1 MDNSVM
7 IKGDKYGIV
16 LVMDKD
22 MPFSDLLEKIAE
34 KFSSAA
40 KFYGNATMAISF
52 KGRKLTVE
60 EEKQI
65 LDTIESNTKLNI
77 ICVVDTDEERQEMFK
92 KAVEAKLMAQS
103 TGTGQFHKGTL
114 RSGQVLE
121 SESSIII
128 LGDVNPGAK
137 VIAKVNVIV
146 LGSLKGT
153 IYAGINGNENAFVVA
168 LYMNPV
174 QIRIGDTIARSP
186 DDAISK
192 KNMDMEPKIAFV
204 ESGNIY
210 IEKLD
215 KDVLNDIQL

>member
-7 IKGDKYGIV
+7 MKGDKYGIV

-137 VIAKVNVIV
+137 VIAKGNVIV

>member
-137 VIAKVNVIV
+137 VIAKGNVIV

-174 QIRIGDTIARSP
+174 QITIGDTIARSP

>member
-60 EEKQI
+60 EEQQI

-137 VIAKVNVIV
+137 VIAKGNVIV

>member
-137 VIAKVNVIV
+137 VIAKGNVIV

-192 KNMDMEPKIAFV
+192 KNRDMEPKIAFV

>member
-52 KGRKLTVE
+52 KGRKLAVE

-137 VIAKVNVIV
+137 VIAKGNVIV

>member
-34 KFSSAA
+34 KFSSAT

-137 VIAKVNVIV
+137 VIAKGNVIV

>member
-137 VIAKVNVIV
+137 VIAKGNVIV

>member
-137 VIAKVNVIV
+137 VIAKGNVIV

-153 IYAGINGNENAFVVA
+153 IYAGINCNENAFVVA

>member
-1 MDNSVM
+1 M

-137 VIAKVNVIV
+137 VIAKGNVIV

>member
-52 KGRKLTVE
+52 RGRKLTVE

-103 TGTGQFHKGTL
+103 AGTGQFHKGTL

-137 VIAKVNVIV
+137 VIAKGNVIV

-174 QIRIGDTIARSP
+174 QIRIGDTIARSS
-186 DDAISK
+186 DDAASK
-192 KNMDMEPKIAFV
+192 KNADMEPKIAFV

>member
-52 KGRKLTVE
+52 KGRKLNVE

-137 VIAKVNVIV
+137 VIAKGNVIV

>member
-65 LDTIESNTKLNI
+65 LDTIESNTKLII

-137 VIAKVNVIV
+137 VIAKGNVIV

>member
-114 RSGQVLE
+114 GSGQVVE

-137 VIAKVNVIV
+137 VIAKGNVIV

>member
-114 RSGQVLE
+114 RSGQLVE

-137 VIAKVNVIV
+137 VIAKGNVIV

>member
-77 ICVVDTDEERQEMFK
+77 ICVVDTDQERQEMFK

-137 VIAKVNVIV
+137 VIAKGNVIV